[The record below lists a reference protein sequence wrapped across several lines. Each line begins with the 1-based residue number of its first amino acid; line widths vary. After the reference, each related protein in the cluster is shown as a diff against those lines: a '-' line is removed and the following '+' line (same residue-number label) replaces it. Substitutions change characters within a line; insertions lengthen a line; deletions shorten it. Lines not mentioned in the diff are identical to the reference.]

1 MYYRWMILLGRTE
14 IWMESIFSQFSKET
28 TIRFAHA
35 DLIPKNIIIEESTTT
50 DIGDWALSGFF
61 PDFLEYGRMRD
72 PAVMVFP
79 GPRRQAEIN
88 SLRRLLQI
96 LSTVFLNKFEVE
108 VEVDGRQCIPAYQS

>member
-1 MYYRWMILLGRTE
+1 SNTVGSVTGGPYCNAFWPDELAPEKPLATLEEFI
-14 IWMESIFSQFSKET
+14 FSKET

-96 LSTVFLNKFEVE
+96 L
-108 VEVDGRQCIPAYQS
+108 